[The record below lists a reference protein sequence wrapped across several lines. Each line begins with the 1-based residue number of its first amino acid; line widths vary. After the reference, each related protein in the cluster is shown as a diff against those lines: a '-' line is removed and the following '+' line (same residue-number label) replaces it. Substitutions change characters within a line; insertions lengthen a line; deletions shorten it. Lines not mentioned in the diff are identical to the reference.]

1 MKLTHI
7 VLQNVEWWITCYC
20 YQITTVSPIYILQ
33 QAQVINPAA
42 YDNKKKDKG
51 NIDIQ
56 LKQSYSLLH
65 SHQFD
70 VSTCTLPSHRNKWS
84 HSYTSQ
90 AILHHVYVRQRMLV
104 LYFSS
109 PEITAALIS
118 ISLRNNNKAC
128 LHIYNII
135 STIRCSKLK
144 VNYCYNRSNELQ

>member
-7 VLQNVEWWITCYC
+7 VLQNVEWWIACYC

-109 PEITAALIS
+109 PEITVALIS
-118 ISLRNNNKAC
+118 ISLRNNHNKHYKMFQTESQL
-128 LHIYNII
+128 LH
-135 STIRCSKLK
+135 S
-144 VNYCYNRSNELQ
+144 RSN